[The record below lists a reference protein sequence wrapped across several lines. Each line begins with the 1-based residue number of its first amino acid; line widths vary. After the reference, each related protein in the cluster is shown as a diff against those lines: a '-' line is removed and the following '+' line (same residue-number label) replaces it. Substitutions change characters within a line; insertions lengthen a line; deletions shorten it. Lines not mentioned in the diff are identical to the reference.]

1 MRTYRRSLP
10 FALLLLGLFAVFI
23 PLLPLRPA
31 ARAADDLP
39 PIIFVARA
47 HLATPDDIFG
57 DEVGPA
63 GQFGTGLTKYAPGSR
78 LVRRNADGSLFVYE
92 TPGLVDVQSPD
103 VSFDAQRILFA
114 GAKTLNP
121 DHPEYGWRLY
131 EINVDGS
138 GFHQL
143 TFADRDIT
151 IPNAADFGN
160 LETYYHYND
169 LFPAYLADGRIVFAS
184 SRYPTRAHYDERASY
199 NLYVMN
205 GDGSGLHR
213 ITTERAGLLHPTPL
227 PDGRILATR
236 WWNQFNQPAN
246 AGIYNRIDNAN
257 HDQLLPD
264 GTLIYANPDAT
275 FNPATGMLPGGTEI
289 REAPNTWHLMVLNPD
304 GAELR
309 RFVWTPRYWWSLTDD
324 AGIYDTYAATQPAP
338 LLHNNHLYIAYTA
351 QTDSSMVHTT
361 LKTGIR
367 IGQPEVSMMAA
378 NTTPAI
384 AGLDYDKA
392 WGDGDESGPYALHP
406 WGLPDG
412 RILYA
417 QSREDNSL
425 PHSGTYQE
433 GFHFYDLQGSNLRYE
448 LYWMNLDGSAQTPV
462 WVDLAGIGLPTADVM
477 DAKPISPRVGWT
489 SLPDAYADAPSDD
502 PLWGNLPNDLPQYA
516 FSQRGRADILTATI
530 HNPNVYANAPLD
542 LPYVNNSPPP
552 GSVAYAQVWVDA
564 NQFTGAYCYPGEN
577 GWPDWPQPC
586 DNFRQDNQVRAVL
599 WTQVSVDAHGAF
611 TATVP
616 ADTMGFIVLRDV
628 FGRAITGWN
637 RGYVSI
643 AQGSAYARPGEVV
656 TCTGCHMGHVSG
668 SLDTNLAEAKAGWTN
683 VAPYAEAS
691 ASSIYDDSFLPA
703 NINDRRGWVPAA
715 TGAEPFQDD
724 SNGWISASGHPFGEW
739 VELNWPRDMLIQRI
753 RLVGPPPSGGD
764 WDGFG
769 QPVEDGDYYV
779 RAGLLELSLDGQ
791 IVASVNVGRVHA
803 LSDGGTTITLP
814 QPLIADHLR
823 FKIQSVHGRW
833 WWENVAAL
841 NEIEVIGRAATPTSA
856 TLQHVYLSFL
866 RR

>member
-1 MRTYRRSLP
+1 
-10 FALLLLGLFAVFI
+10 
-23 PLLPLRPA
+23 
-31 ARAADDLP
+31 
-39 PIIFVARA
+39 
-47 HLATPDDIFG
+47 
-57 DEVGPA
+57 
-63 GQFGTGLTKYAPGSR
+63 
-78 LVRRNADGSLFVYE
+78 
-92 TPGLVDVQSPD
+92 
-103 VSFDAQRILFA
+103 
-114 GAKTLNP
+114 
-121 DHPEYGWRLY
+121 
-131 EINVDGS
+131 
-138 GFHQL
+138 
-143 TFADRDIT
+143 
-151 IPNAADFGN
+151 
-160 LETYYHYND
+160 
-169 LFPAYLADGRIVFAS
+169 
-184 SRYPTRAHYDERASY
+184 
-199 NLYVMN
+199 
-205 GDGSGLHR
+205 
-213 ITTERAGLLHPTPL
+213 
-227 PDGRILATR
+227 
-236 WWNQFNQPAN
+236 
-246 AGIYNRIDNAN
+246 
-257 HDQLLPD
+257 
-264 GTLIYANPDAT
+264 
-275 FNPATGMLPGGTEI
+275 
-289 REAPNTWHLMVLNPD
+289 
-304 GAELR
+304 
-309 RFVWTPRYWWSLTDD
+309 
-324 AGIYDTYAATQPAP
+324 
-338 LLHNNHLYIAYTA
+338 
-351 QTDSSMVHTT
+351 MVHTT

-703 NINDRRGWVPAA
+703 NINDRRGWVPPPRAPNRSRMIA
-715 TGAEPFQDD
+715 MAGFPLQGIPLA
-724 SNGWISASGHPFGEW
+724 NGWS
-739 VELNWPRDMLIQRI
+739 
-753 RLVGPPPSGGD
+753 
-764 WDGFG
+764 
-769 QPVEDGDYYV
+769 
-779 RAGLLELSLDGQ
+779 
-791 IVASVNVGRVHA
+791 
-803 LSDGGTTITLP
+803 
-814 QPLIADHLR
+814 
-823 FKIQSVHGRW
+823 
-833 WWENVAAL
+833 
-841 NEIEVIGRAATPTSA
+841 
-856 TLQHVYLSFL
+856 
-866 RR
+866 